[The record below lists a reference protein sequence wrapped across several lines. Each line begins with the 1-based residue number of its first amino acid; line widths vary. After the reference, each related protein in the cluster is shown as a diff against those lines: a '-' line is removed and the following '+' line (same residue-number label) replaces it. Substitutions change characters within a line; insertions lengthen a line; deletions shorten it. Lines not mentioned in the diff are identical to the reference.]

1 MGIDAARFAA
11 KAAGPKEL
19 AVRRGCETAAKHR
32 RKRLALLPVDQTPE
46 RQGIGLVPD
55 MPVRRPGQLAEA
67 GDAARLGH
75 SRQAEIEPIGEQAR
89 HEDPRIGGSFT
100 RPQMGEAVGEQRPL
114 RHLRQEIGDPDARQ
128 HGVEARGKGL
138 GFRRCGGYFA
148 DKWQL
153 CGSDGSPS

>member
-55 MPVRRPGQLAEA
+55 MPVRRPGQLAET
-67 GDAARLGH
+67 GDAARLGTDELSLPLGSTEK
-75 SRQAEIEPIGEQAR
+75 SRSTPMSTKYQ
-89 HEDPRIGGSFT
+89 S
-100 RPQMGEAVGEQRPL
+100 
-114 RHLRQEIGDPDARQ
+114 
-128 HGVEARGKGL
+128 
-138 GFRRCGGYFA
+138 
-148 DKWQL
+148 
-153 CGSDGSPS
+153 